1 MTRSLLFALILV
13 VLSDSASADGFA
25 YQARL
30 EGMVCAFCAYNVGK
44 TIGTLPGVDTESI
57 SVDLESKLVCFHA
70 NGPVG
75 WAEVSAAF
83 TDSGFVLATL
93 DQIDSPVTKSTYIQG
108 SPLIGVDLDGI
119 DAEWFETLLETIGEI
134 ASTQS
139 LRLVIEAPEA
149 VEIDLLKPILMGRK
163 HALNVRFVPIDE
175 ASIRIKMYSASVTT
189 SK

>member
-1 MTRSLLFALILV
+1 MIRSLVIAFFIFA
-13 VLSDSASADGFA
+13 LSDSASADGYA

-44 TIGTLPGVDTESI
+44 TIGTLPGVDAESI
-57 SVDLESKLVCFHA
+57 SVDLETNLVGFHA
-70 NGPVG
+70 RGLVD

-83 TDSGFVLATL
+83 SNSGFVLATL
-93 DQIDSPVTKSTYIQG
+93 DQVDIPAANSTSMQG
-108 SPLIGVDLDGI
+108 AALIGLDLDGV
-119 DAEWFETLLETIGEI
+119 DAERFETLLEAIGEI
-134 ASTQS
+134 ALNQS

-163 HALNVRFVPIDE
+163 HALNVRFVRIDD
-175 ASIRIKMYSASVTT
+175 ASIRIKMYSASVTS